1 MLIGYNYSINQ
12 QDEIGEV
19 QKESSKLDFLKI
31 HKK

>member
-19 QKESSKLDFLKI
+19 QKESSTIRFFKNT
-31 HKK
+31 